1 LMEEDLNE
9 EIFVIRDEM
18 NVRVKYIVQVWL

>member
-18 NVRVKYIVQVWL
+18 NVRVRYIVQVWL